1 MLRIGDRLEPSQ
13 SLRNDTATGPCPA
26 GQRFFRILKP
36 QNTEILEKSRA
47 ARAKDGQ
54 IDHQNR
60 ESADGN
66 RKSEDPAKMTYST
79 TDFLSRT
86 RIKKRHRIS

>member
-1 MLRIGDRLEPSQ
+1 M
-13 SLRNDTATGPCPA
+13 
-26 GQRFFRILKP
+26 K
-36 QNTEILEKSRA
+36 KSRA

-66 RKSEDPAKMTYST
+66 RKNEDPAKMTYSVT
-79 TDFLSRT
+79 AFLSRA
-86 RIKKRHRIS
+86 RIKKRYRIAQEVKNWGTPENS